1 MTTLRVKDYFKNC
14 LNTSVKDYKILNT
27 NPEIITHI
35 CGCDPKAEGE
45 NLPGNIYIDGN
56 NEASGYNEDGE
67 ETYSSRPCNKQ
78 NSGTIPIESSGHAD
92 IKKLIE
98 AVKKFNRSS
107 IDIIDVIEITPDQA
121 KNLLDDEW
129 EKKFIKPNVL
139 YQIERELFKDSPFQM
154 MYIDQDWIKT
164 PIEELFN
171 LYESEDESEELLK
184 STQQLSIS
192 APNEKIIVRGPW
204 IYDLQGKTIVL
215 TGKKN
220 DLLNGHLL
228 KECKCKFTTAVSG
241 KTYAVVASR
250 PFDDIKAHQ
259 EAKER
264 NLMIISVD
272 ELLSQYKLK

>member
-1 MTTLRVKDYFKNC
+1 MTTLRVKDYFNNC
-14 LNTSVKDYKILNT
+14 LNTSIKDVKILNKD
-27 NPEIITHI
+27 PEIIVHI

-45 NLPGNIYIDGN
+45 NLPGNIYIDEN

-78 NSGTIPIESSGHAD
+78 NSGTIPIESSGLAD

-98 AVKKFNRSS
+98 AVKEFNRSS

-121 KNLLDDEW
+121 KNLLDSESQK
-129 EKKFIKPNVL
+129 EFITPNVL
-139 YQIERELFKDSPFQM
+139 YQLEREDSSFQI
-154 MYIDQDWIKT
+154 MYIDQNWIKT
-164 PIEELFN
+164 PIEELF
-171 LYESEDESEELLK
+171 EGEELLK

-192 APNEKIIVRGPW
+192 APKEKIIVRGPW

-220 DLLNGHLL
+220 DLLKGHLL
-228 KECKCKFTTAVSG
+228 NKCKCKITTAVSG
-241 KTYAVVASR
+241 NTYAVVASS

-259 EAKER
+259 QAKER
-264 NLMIISVD
+264 SLMIISVD

>member
-14 LNTSVKDYKILNT
+14 LNTSVKDYKILNRD
-27 NPEIITHI
+27 PEIITHI

-121 KNLLDDEW
+121 KNLLDSESQK
-129 EKKFIKPNVL
+129 EFITPDML
-139 YQIERELFKDSPFQM
+139 YQLERELHEDSSFQI

-164 PIEELFN
+164 PIEELF
-171 LYESEDESEELLK
+171 ESEELLK

-192 APNEKIIVRGPW
+192 APKEKIIVRGPW

-250 PFDDIKAHQ
+250 PFHDIKAHQ